1 MKEEMQM
8 LLERWQP
15 SVQSVTRW
23 DPFAE
28 LAGLQREM
36 DQIFGEFFGGTPS
49 KMVTTE
55 AVWSPLV
62 DIHETADSFLLN
74 AELPGVKQ
82 EEMQVSVEGD
92 ALTLKGER
100 KRETEIKEDQYH
112 RIERSYGR
120 FERVLLLPSNVDP
133 DGVKATYRDGVL
145 EIRLPKREEA
155 KPKAVKVEVA

>member
-1 MKEEMQM
+1 M
-8 LLERWQP
+8 LVERWQP

-28 LAGLQREM
+28 LAGVRKEM
-36 DQIFGEFFGGTPS
+36 DQIFGEFFGRTPS
-49 KMVTTE
+49 KMAAAE

-62 DIHETADSFLLN
+62 DIHETNDSFLLK

-82 EEMQVSVEGD
+82 EDLQVSVEGD

-100 KRETEIKEDQYH
+100 KHETEIKEEQYH

-120 FERVLLLPSNVDP
+120 FERVILLPSIVDP
-133 DGVKATYRDGVL
+133 EGVKATCRDGVL
-145 EIRLPKREEA
+145 EIQLPKREEA